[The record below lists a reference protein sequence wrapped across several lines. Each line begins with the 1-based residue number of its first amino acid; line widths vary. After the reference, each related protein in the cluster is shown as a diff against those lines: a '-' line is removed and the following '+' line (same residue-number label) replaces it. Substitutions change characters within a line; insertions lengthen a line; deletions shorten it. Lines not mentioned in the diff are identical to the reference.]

1 MTDMTVN
8 VQRHAMFGL
17 ATAVTTAP
25 LATQSSASPVPSPGL
40 AAAHD
45 GKTPGCALSMN
56 WTRA

>member
-8 VQRHAMFGL
+8 AQRHAMFGL
-17 ATAVTTAP
+17 ATAVTTGP
-25 LATQSSASPVPSPGL
+25 LATKSSASPVPSPGL

-45 GKTPGCALSMN
+45 GNSPDYALSMN